1 MQSDVPSGNHTR
13 ICAYLCEH
21 FVHGFIWLPQSLTIG
36 NTSFS
41 DELLTNC
48 ELALMKQ
55 VFCYH
60 LQAEPIRSDV
70 NVSDHGREMK
80 STQAPD

>member
-1 MQSDVPSGNHTR
+1 M
-13 ICAYLCEH
+13 YLCED
-21 FVHGFIWLPQSLTIG
+21 FVHGFIGLPKSLTIG

-41 DELLTNC
+41 NKLLANC

-70 NVSDHGREMK
+70 NVSDQGRKTRSM
-80 STQAPD
+80 QAPD